1 MAVLRWLLPRL
12 GLRLLLLVGV
22 LATVFILVDLL
33 PGNAATQKLGA
44 NRTEE
49 ALAAAEIELGLDKP
63 VYLRFVSW
71 LVDAVQGDFGKSASG
86 REISDLLAHSLPT
99 TLITTGIAFGVTAAC
114 SIVIGLWWAF
124 TRSNSFP
131 ARGID
136 ISTTGLIA
144 IPEFVVGVFF
154 IAVFALWLRILPAS
168 SLVGSATG
176 LDWTMYVL
184 PVATLLVPQV
194 AWNSRIVRSATS
206 DVCKLPHVDAA
217 RLAGISERRLLWVHI
232 FPLAAPA
239 IAASLATSSG
249 VLVAGTVAVETLFNH
264 PGVGLVIASAVSQRD
279 IPVLVAMLAVTGAMI
294 LLFLTIADGIKATL
308 SPKGQL

>member
-71 LVDAVQGDFGKSASG
+71 LIGAVQGDFGKSANG

-131 ARGID
+131 ARAID

-217 RLAGISERRLLWVHI
+217 
-232 FPLAAPA
+232 PA

>member
-1 MAVLRWLLPRL
+1 MAGLRWLLPRL
-12 GLRLLLLVGV
+12 GLRVLLLVGV

-33 PGNAATQKLGA
+33 PGNAATQRLGS

-49 ALAAAEIELGLDKP
+49 ALAAAEIELGLDQP
-63 VYLRFVSW
+63 VHLRFVTW
-71 LVDAVQGDFGKSASG
+71 LIGAVQGDFGTSAHG

-99 TLITTGIAFGVTAAC
+99 TLITTGIAFGITAVC

-124 TRSNSFP
+124 ARRNSIP
-131 ARGID
+131 ARIVD
-136 ISTTGLIA
+136 ISTTSLIA

-154 IAVFALWLRILPAS
+154 IAVFALWFQILPAS

-194 AWNSRIVRSATS
+194 AWNSRIVRSAAS

-279 IPVLVAMLAVTGAMI
+279 IPVLVAMLAVTGSMI
-294 LLFLTIADGIKATL
+294 LLLLTIADGIKATL